1 MKNLTEENKI
11 IDLLQLSSEQ
21 EVFISI
27 QHLLLIIPYNAAQ
40 RVLYPLYLINFQI
53 NLGKYI

>member
-40 RVLYPLYLINFQI
+40 RVLYPFIFRFFF
-53 NLGKYI
+53 